1 MEIGKR
7 IATIRKQKGL
17 SQKELSEKIG
27 LKSVQGLQKIEYGDF
42 HPKKETLQKI
52 AKVLGV
58 SIIEL
63 DDDLKET
70 VDRWNQEHDIKT
82 LPEDCRP
89 EETTFGERLKTI
101 RKEKGFTQK
110 SLGLACGLKE
120 SSAESTIRKYEIGSR
135 KPRDKALEKLAN
147 VLECDKYELLTGTPS
162 LSKYSFQE
170 LWEEIGRILQKV
182 TC

>member
-82 LPEDCRP
+82 IPEDCRP

-110 SLGLACGLKE
+110 SLAKETGLAE
-120 SSAESTIRKYEIGSR
+120 ITIRQYEIGR
-135 KPRDKALEKLAN
+135 YKPKDEALEKLAN
-147 VLECDKYELLTGTPS
+147 VLECDKYELWTGTPS

-170 LWEEIGRILQKV
+170 LWESF
-182 TC
+182 

>member
-63 DDDLKET
+63 DDELKKT
-70 VDRWNQEHDIKT
+70 VDRWNQEHDVET
-82 LPEDCRP
+82 LSEEVRIFDKLPPYTEDDID
-89 EETTFGERLKTI
+89 TFGQFL
-101 RKEKGFTQK
+101 
-110 SLGLACGLKE
+110 SLNSDGK
-120 SSAESTIRKYEIGSR
+120 
-135 KPRDKALEKLAN
+135 
-147 VLECDKYELLTGTPS
+147 
-162 LSKYSFQE
+162 
-170 LWEEIGRILQKV
+170 QKV
-182 TC
+182 SEYIDDLIQSAKYKK

>member
-70 VDRWNQEHDIKT
+70 VDRWNQEHDVKT
-82 LPEDCRP
+82 IPEDCRP

-110 SLGLACGLKE
+110 SLAKETGLAE
-120 SSAESTIRKYEIGSR
+120 ITIRQYEIGR
-135 KPRDKALEKLAN
+135 CKPKDEALEKLAN
-147 VLECDKYELLTGTPS
+147 VLECDKYELWTGTPS

-170 LWEEIGRILQKV
+170 LWEEIGRRLQKV

>member
-110 SLGLACGLKE
+110 SLAKETGLAE
-120 SSAESTIRKYEIGSR
+120 ITIRQYETGR
-135 KPRDKALEKLAN
+135 YKPKDEALEKLAN
-147 VLECDKYELLTGTPS
+147 VLECDKYELWTGTPS

-170 LWEEIGRILQKV
+170 LWEEIGRRLQKV

>member
-63 DDDLKET
+63 DDELKET
-70 VDRWNQEHDIKT
+70 VDRWNQEHDVET
-82 LPEDCRP
+82 LSEEVRIFDKLPPYTEDDID
-89 EETTFGERLKTI
+89 TFGQFLSLNSDGK
-101 RKEKGFTQK
+101 QK
-110 SLGLACGLKE
+110 VSEYIDDLIQ
-120 SSAESTIRKYEIGSR
+120 SHKYE
-135 KPRDKALEKLAN
+135 E
-147 VLECDKYELLTGTPS
+147 
-162 LSKYSFQE
+162 
-170 LWEEIGRILQKV
+170 
-182 TC
+182 